1 MSSAHR
7 LSQFSGSHLEKV
19 SARLATSMSRSPVAA
34 RRAAASPALQQARNV
49 LAINVEDFMDHV
61 AFTPS
66 GEWQGYFDC
75 ATWLRTPRGLTRS
88 VQLVLRY
95 VDAQGEKTLFV
106 DRCSAGACRTV
117 LLNGTILLR
126 VCGKVRE
133 AAFFLMDDNAPGDV
147 VAEDSHFQPQ
157 YSQVLPV

>member
-66 GEWQGYFDC
+66 GAWQGYFDC
-75 ATWLRTPRGLTRS
+75 ATWLRTPRGLTRP

>member
-1 MSSAHR
+1 MSTAHR

-19 SARLATSMSRSPVAA
+19 SARLAMSMSRLPVVA
-34 RRAAASPALQQARNV
+34 RRSFASPDLEQARNV
-49 LAINVEDFMDHV
+49 FLINVEDFMDHV

-66 GEWQGYFDC
+66 ATWQGYFDC
-75 ATWLRTPRGLTRS
+75 ATWLRTPRGLTRP
-88 VQLVLRY
+88 VQLLLRY
-95 VDAQGEKTLFV
+95 VDSQGEKTLFV
-106 DRCSAGACRTV
+106 DRCGAGSCRTA

-147 VAEDSHFQPQ
+147 VPEDSHFQPQ